1 MRTRVMQ
8 LLLLAGFSL
17 PASGGVSQAAAPEL
31 QAEAALQPARVIRYR
46 SSLPAYQGQTCYGL
60 VLADANGIPIQVRV
74 LSDHYPVL
82 CYEGE
87 SPHPQQFLLRLAF
100 ASAAREAGAEAGDV
114 DEMLSELLPQESLA
128 EVVLP
133 PVAISQAE
141 FDSLQRFVIGVGLNY
156 AEHSAEVGVDK
167 PAQELLVFPKPVE
180 PTGAYAP
187 LRAGVQIADL
197 PVRPVLLLDYE
208 VELGLVLLEDI
219 DLRKPPAS
227 YEAFIEQVAFFTAND
242 VSDREP
248 IIRDEDAGY
257 TRGKSHP
264 TYLPIG
270 PWMVHGSQLQPRTQ
284 GEGDDSL
291 EIGLTVQEAR
301 PAEDLPFGEARQ
313 LSTTDA
319 MLRGPWA
326 IVRYLAETFQRGT
339 VLCMRDANGHPRYVH
354 TADGVIPAGS
364 IILTGTPGGTAVQE
378 PRMLEKAELFLRG
391 GFSVDGARRKFIE
404 DAEQNVGDTPYLQ
417 VGDRV
422 ESWVEHLGRQRWS
435 VVPDTEAKP
444 YGIEVM
450 ESCPPDARPQPL
462 PQPRL

>member
-1 MRTRVMQ
+1 MAVRT
-8 LLLLAGFSL
+8 LLLVMVAGL
-17 PASGGVSQAAAPEL
+17 CLSGLSPVSSAPVADQQPEAAP
-31 QAEAALQPARVIRYR
+31 QPPRVIRYR
-46 SSLPAYQGQTCYGL
+46 SSLPEHDGQICYAL

-82 CYEGE
+82 CYTGE
-87 SPHPQQFLLRLAF
+87 SPHPQQRLLRLAF
-100 ASAAREAGAEAGDV
+100 AAAAREVGPEAQGGD
-114 DEMLSELLPQESLA
+114 EKLSELLLQDSLA

-133 PVAISQAE
+133 PVAISQAQL
-141 FDSLQRFVIGVGLNY
+141 DSLQRFVIGVGLNY
-156 AEHSAEVGVDK
+156 AEHSAEVGIEK
-167 PAQELLVFPKPVE
+167 PAEELLVFPKPVV

-187 LRAGVQIADL
+187 LSAGVQIGDL

-208 VELGLVLLEDI
+208 VELGLVLLQDI
-219 DLRKPPAS
+219 DLRKLPPS

-248 IIRDEDAGY
+248 IIMDEQTGY
-257 TRGKSHP
+257 TRAKSHP

-270 PWMVHGSQLQPRTQ
+270 PWTVHGSQLQPRTH
-284 GEGDDSL
+284 GEGEHSL
-291 EIGLTVQEAR
+291 EIGLTVQEAH

-326 IVRYLAETFQRGT
+326 IVRYLAVAFQSGT
-339 VLCMRDANGHPRYVH
+339 TICMRDANGHPRYVH
-354 TADGVIPAGS
+354 DADGIIPAGS

-391 GFSVDGARRKFIE
+391 GFSLEGARKKFIE
-404 DAEQNVGDTPYLQ
+404 DAEQNIGDTPYLQ
-417 VGDRV
+417 IGDRV

-435 VVPDTEAKP
+435 VVPEAGHRP
-444 YGIEVM
+444 YGVDSNEA
-450 ESCPPDARPQPL
+450 CPPEGRPQPL
-462 PQPRL
+462 AQP